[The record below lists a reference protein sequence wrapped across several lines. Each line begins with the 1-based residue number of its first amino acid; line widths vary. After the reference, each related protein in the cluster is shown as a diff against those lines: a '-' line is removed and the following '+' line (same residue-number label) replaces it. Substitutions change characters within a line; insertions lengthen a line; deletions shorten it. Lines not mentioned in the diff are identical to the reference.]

1 MGTLILLSV
10 MVIAGVIAA
19 IVYEIHNSPNNNNVT
34 HL

>member
-19 IVYEIHNSPNNNNVT
+19 IVYEIHKSPDNDNVT